1 MSQEDS
7 KSDRIDPVSGV
18 KVSEYVETRTPA
30 SQSVGLLE
38 KASEQSHWTQDA
50 IISDEEGQNESQ
62 PAVGPVE
69 ALKAVFLFGILP
81 LIVFRVILVYLPF
94 GIDEMMV
101 PGTSFSLIMALL
113 FLSSFS
119 FVFWRLGLVT
129 TTGLAVS
136 GPGALAASLVA
147 ISYLLMLLLPL
158 VLGFVLEGELSV
170 GQIEYS
176 EDGET
181 ITVNILQTTLSDR
194 ELEADLVVLQS
205 GSQVWSST
213 VNVTIDSSD
222 GQGEIN
228 IPVSKFYS
236 SNAMPNSPYTL
247 KVTIDGEE
255 YVRDMT
261 YSQIIWST
269 TSVSPGGQWTGMEAL
284 SRDIT
289 GVDGIALGLVKEDPD
304 RCSGDAQNCLVGV
317 VMSGWA
323 GLDTGADKPIKMPFA
338 NFSVEAVLMEGND
351 VAIAYPTIT
360 VVNTLATWDS
370 NSGSF
375 GDGTGWWGWQGS
387 EFALDGSV
395 LDATFGHY
403 VPKDEFDSAGDY
415 GCYSFTITVSQ
426 GSETSLSDTSYYEYS
441 TSNSNDIWASVSSC

>member
-1 MSQEDS
+1 
-7 KSDRIDPVSGV
+7 
-18 KVSEYVETRTPA
+18 
-30 SQSVGLLE
+30 
-38 KASEQSHWTQDA
+38 
-50 IISDEEGQNESQ
+50 
-62 PAVGPVE
+62 
-69 ALKAVFLFGILP
+69 
-81 LIVFRVILVYLPF
+81 
-94 GIDEMMV
+94 
-101 PGTSFSLIMALL
+101 
-113 FLSSFS
+113 
-119 FVFWRLGLVT
+119 
-129 TTGLAVS
+129 
-136 GPGALAASLVA
+136 
-147 ISYLLMLLLPL
+147 
-158 VLGFVLEGELSV
+158 
-170 GQIEYS
+170 
-176 EDGET
+176 
-181 ITVNILQTTLSDR
+181 
-194 ELEADLVVLQS
+194 
-205 GSQVWSST
+205 
-213 VNVTIDSSD
+213 
-222 GQGEIN
+222 
-228 IPVSKFYS
+228 
-236 SNAMPNSPYTL
+236 
-247 KVTIDGEE
+247 
-255 YVRDMT
+255 
-261 YSQIIWST
+261 
-269 TSVSPGGQWTGMEAL
+269 MEAL

-370 NSGSF
+370 NGGSF

>member
-18 KVSEYVETRTPA
+18 KVSEYVETRTSA
-30 SQSVGLLE
+30 NQSVGLLE

-81 LIVFRVILVYLPF
+81 LIVFRIILVYLPF

-194 ELEADLVVLQS
+194 ELEAELVVLQS
-205 GSQVWSST
+205 GDQVWSST
-213 VNVTIDSSD
+213 ANVIIDSGD
-222 GQGEIN
+222 GEGEIT
-228 IPVSKFYS
+228 IQVSEFYT
-236 SNAMPNSPYTL
+236 SNALPNSPYSLKLTL
-247 KVTIDGEE
+247 DGKE
-255 YVRDMT
+255 YTRDLT
-261 YSQIIWST
+261 YSTIQWDS
-269 TSVSPGGQWTGMEAL
+269 SQWTGADAL
-284 SRDIT
+284 TLDIT
-289 GVDGIALGLVKEDPD
+289 GVDGIARGVVKEDPD
-304 RCSGDAQNCLVGV
+304 RCSGDAENCLVGV
-317 VMSGWA
+317 VMSGWS
-323 GLDTGADKPIKMPFA
+323 GLDTGAEYPARMPFA
-338 NFSVEAVLMEGND
+338 DFTVEAVLMEGND
-351 VAIAYPTIT
+351 VAIDYPTIT
-360 VVNTLATWDS
+360 VTNTVATWDS
-370 NSGSF
+370 NGGLFGSGSGYW
-375 GDGTGWWGWQGS
+375 GDYGS
-387 EFALDGSV
+387 EFAMGGSV
-395 LDATFGHY
+395 FDANFGKY

-426 GSETSLSDTSYYEYS
+426 EGSNPLTDTSYYEYS

>member
-1 MSQEDS
+1 MSQEDG
-7 KSDRIDPVSGV
+7 KSDRIDPISGA
-18 KVSEYVETRTPA
+18 KVGEYVETAGKPTN
-30 SQSVGLLE
+30 QSVGLLE
-38 KASEQSHWTQDA
+38 KASEQSHWSQDA
-50 IISDEEGQNESQ
+50 IISDDGGQKESQ

-101 PGTSFSLIMALL
+101 PGTSFSLVMALL
-113 FLSSFS
+113 FLSSFA

-194 ELEADLVVLQS
+194 ELEAELVVLQS
-205 GSQVWSST
+205 GDQVWSST
-213 VNVTIDSSD
+213 ANVVIDSSD
-222 GQGEIN
+222 GEGEIA
-228 IPVSKFYS
+228 IQVSEFYT
-236 SNAMPNSPYTL
+236 SNALPNSPYSLKLTL
-247 KVTIDGEE
+247 DGKE
-255 YVRDMT
+255 YTRDLT
-261 YSQIIWST
+261 YSTIQWDS
-269 TSVSPGGQWTGMEAL
+269 SQWTGADAL
-284 SRDIT
+284 TLDIT
-289 GVDGIALGLVKEDPD
+289 GVDGIARGVVKEDPD
-304 RCSGDAQNCLVGV
+304 RCSGDAENCLVGV
-317 VMSGWA
+317 VMSGWS
-323 GLDTGADKPIKMPFA
+323 GLDTGAEYPARMPFA
-338 NFSVEAVLMEGND
+338 DFTVEAVLMEGND
-351 VAIAYPTIT
+351 VAIDYPTIT
-360 VVNTLATWDS
+360 VTNTVATWDS
-370 NSGSF
+370 NGGLFGSGSGYW
-375 GDGTGWWGWQGS
+375 GDYGS
-387 EFALDGSV
+387 EFAMGGSV
-395 LDATFGHY
+395 FDANFGKY

-415 GCYSFTITVSQ
+415 GCYSFSITVSQ
-426 GSETSLSDTSYYEYS
+426 EGSNPLSDTSYYEYS

>member
-30 SQSVGLLE
+30 NQSVGLLE

-81 LIVFRVILVYLPF
+81 LIVFRIILVYLPF

-113 FLSSFS
+113 FLSSFA

-194 ELEADLVVLQS
+194 ELEAELVVLQS
-205 GSQVWSST
+205 GDQVWSST
-213 VNVTIDSSD
+213 ANVIIDSGD
-222 GQGEIN
+222 GEGEIT
-228 IPVSKFYS
+228 IQVSEFYT
-236 SNAMPNSPYTL
+236 SNALPNSPYSLKLTL
-247 KVTIDGEE
+247 DGKE
-255 YVRDMT
+255 YTRDLT
-261 YSQIIWST
+261 YSTIQWDS
-269 TSVSPGGQWTGMEAL
+269 SQWTGADAL
-284 SRDIT
+284 TLDIT
-289 GVDGIALGLVKEDPD
+289 GVDGIARGVVKEDPD
-304 RCSGDAQNCLVGV
+304 RCSGDAENCLVGV
-317 VMSGWA
+317 VMSGWS
-323 GLDTGADKPIKMPFA
+323 GLDTGAEYPARMPFA
-338 NFSVEAVLMEGND
+338 DFTVEAVLMEGND
-351 VAIAYPTIT
+351 VAIDYPTIT
-360 VVNTLATWDS
+360 VTNTVATWDS
-370 NSGSF
+370 NGGLFGSGSGYW
-375 GDGTGWWGWQGS
+375 GDYGS
-387 EFALDGSV
+387 EFAMGGSV
-395 LDATFGHY
+395 FDANFGKY

-415 GCYSFTITVSQ
+415 GCYSFSITVSQ
-426 GSETSLSDTSYYEYS
+426 EGSNPLTDTSYYEYS

>member
-1 MSQEDS
+1 MSQEDG
-7 KSDRIDPVSGV
+7 KSDRIDPISGA
-18 KVSEYVETRTPA
+18 KVGEYVETAGKPTN
-30 SQSVGLLE
+30 QSVGLLE
-38 KASEQSHWTQDA
+38 KASEQSHWSQDA
-50 IISDEEGQNESQ
+50 IISDDGGQKESQ

-101 PGTSFSLIMALL
+101 PGTSFSLVMALL
-113 FLSSFS
+113 FLSSFA

-194 ELEADLVVLQS
+194 ELEAELVVLQS
-205 GSQVWSST
+205 GDQVWSST
-213 VNVTIDSSD
+213 ANVVIDSSD
-222 GQGEIN
+222 GEGEIA
-228 IPVSKFYS
+228 IQVSEFYT
-236 SNAMPNSPYTL
+236 SNALPNSPYSLKLTL
-247 KVTIDGEE
+247 DGKE
-255 YVRDMT
+255 YTRDLT
-261 YSQIIWST
+261 YSTIQWDS
-269 TSVSPGGQWTGMEAL
+269 SQWTGADAL
-284 SRDIT
+284 TLDIT
-289 GVDGIALGLVKEDPD
+289 GVDGIARGVVKEDPD
-304 RCSGDAQNCLVGV
+304 RCSGDAENCLVGV
-317 VMSGWA
+317 VMSGWS
-323 GLDTGADKPIKMPFA
+323 GLDTGAEYPARMPFA
-338 NFSVEAVLMEGND
+338 DFTVEAVLMEGND
-351 VAIAYPTIT
+351 VAIDYPTIT
-360 VVNTLATWDS
+360 VTNTVATWDS
-370 NSGSF
+370 NGGLFGSGSGYW
-375 GDGTGWWGWQGS
+375 GDYGS
-387 EFALDGSV
+387 EFAMGGSV
-395 LDATFGHY
+395 FDANFGKY

-415 GCYSFTITVSQ
+415 GCYSFSITVSQ
-426 GSETSLSDTSYYEYS
+426 GGSNPLTDTSYYEYS